1 MCEVDSGARRPAG
14 KARRPKISGIS
25 EGGATPPG
33 GMPRPEAALQMAGTG
48 HKSRG
53 CHMKVAIFGASGTI
67 GRAVVAELL
76 RRGKAPRAVGRS
88 RASLERV
95 FGDGVEIVEAD
106 VSDVGGCPIA
116 SAGADAIVYSLG
128 LPYSAQA
135 FASYPE
141 MMRAAVQA
149 ARHAGV
155 GRLLLITNVYPYGR
169 PTTGRVAETHPRQPV
184 GPKGRFR
191 KEQEDIALAAHEPG
205 RFLTTSLRLPD
216 FYGPHAS
223 LALANM
229 IAASSLSGKPANL
242 LGPVDTPHEF
252 VFTPDVGPV
261 VCDLLERDEA
271 FGTPYNFGGPEVITT
286 RQFAERVY
294 AAAGARY
301 RARVAGPLMVRL
313 LGRFSPLMRELS
325 ELSYLQSDPVILDDT
340 KLHRTL
346 PTVRKTS
353 YDEGIRLTI
362 EHLREAP
369 ARRA

>member
-1 MCEVDSGARRPAG
+1 M
-14 KARRPKISGIS
+14 KI
-25 EGGATPPG
+25 
-33 GMPRPEAALQMAGTG
+33 
-48 HKSRG
+48 
-53 CHMKVAIFGASGTI
+53 AIFGASGTI

-76 RRGKAPRAVGRS
+76 RRGKVPRVVGRS

-95 FGDGVEIVEAD
+95 FGDRVEIVEAD
-106 VSDVGGCPIA
+106 VSDVGGPPIA

-149 ARHAGV
+149 ARRAGV

-169 PTTGRVAETHPRQPV
+169 PTTPRVAETHARQPV

-223 LALANM
+223 LAFGNM
-229 IAASSLSGKPANL
+229 IAASALAGKPASL
-242 LGPVDTPHEF
+242 LGPADTPHEF

-271 FGTPYNFGGPEVITT
+271 FGTPYNFAGPEVITT

-301 RARVAGPLMVRL
+301 RARVAGPTLVKL
-313 LGRFSPLMRELS
+313 LGFFSPLMRELS
-325 ELSYLQSDPVILDDT
+325 ELSYLQSAPVILDDT

-346 PTVRKTS
+346 PVVRKTS
-353 YDEGIRLTI
+353 YDDGIRLTI
-362 EHLREAP
+362 EHLREHRGQPGA
-369 ARRA
+369 AISRRS